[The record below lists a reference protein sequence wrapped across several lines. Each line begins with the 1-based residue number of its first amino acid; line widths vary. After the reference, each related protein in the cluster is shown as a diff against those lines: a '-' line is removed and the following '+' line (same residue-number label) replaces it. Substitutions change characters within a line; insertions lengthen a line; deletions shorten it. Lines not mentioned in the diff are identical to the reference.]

1 MLGFTSLLTTLA
13 TEGFFGTL
21 NSFGQTVLT
30 IIALTSFAG
39 VGLMRSRIS
48 NLNSTCEELRKEI
61 EDKDRRDKTKDE
73 KIEKLERADIEKTNK
88 IASLAGL
95 VQGAPN
101 WQVISD
107 KLDRH
112 HDEAII
118 HWNRDED
125 LLTEIRDE
133 LKARK

>member
-1 MLGFTSLLTTLA
+1 MLGLTSLLTTLA
-13 TEGFFGTL
+13 TEGFFGSL
-21 NSFGQTVLT
+21 NSYGQTVLT

-39 VGLMRSRIS
+39 VGFMRSRIA
-48 NLNSTCEELRKEI
+48 NLSATCEELRSEI
-61 EDKDRRDKTKDE
+61 ADKDRRDKDKDI
-73 KIEKLERADIEKTNK
+73 KIENLEKADKEKNNK
-88 IASLAGL
+88 IASLASL

-107 KLDRH
+107 KLDIH
-112 HDEAII
+112 HTEALAHWSVDE
-118 HWNRDED
+118 N